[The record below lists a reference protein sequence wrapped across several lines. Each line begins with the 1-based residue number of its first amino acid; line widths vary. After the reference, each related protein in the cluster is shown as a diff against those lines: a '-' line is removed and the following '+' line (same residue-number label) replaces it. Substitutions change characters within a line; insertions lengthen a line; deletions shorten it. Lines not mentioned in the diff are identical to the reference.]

1 MVTMNPIKA
10 IRQIREDHNKPT
22 EYEMSLLHGLAQ
34 VEEGKT
40 AADSEMQKLLA
51 ESGLIIQDPSLE
63 RLLQGMS
70 RYKWKDPHSGQEYEG
85 TIPKNVAT
93 SILSSHLIRTSYI
106 DPLEAQIGIYNA
118 RCILRRTKMKMSE
131 EEYER
136 GGASMIDAV
145 FEIVRLNYLSAING
159 RISLVMKSQ
168 SKTVN
173 LGFVGKGVGP

>member
-10 IRQIREDHNKPT
+10 IRQMREDRNKPT
-22 EYEMSLLHGLAQ
+22 EFEMSLLHGLAQ

-51 ESGLIIQDPSLE
+51 ESGIIMQDPSLD

-70 RYKWKDPHSGQEYEG
+70 RYKYTAPDKSVYEG
-85 TIPKNVAT
+85 TIPKNVAMA
-93 SILSSHLIRTSYI
+93 ILNSHLIRSSYI
-106 DPLEAQIGIYNA
+106 DPIEAQIGILNA
-118 RCILRRTKMKMSE
+118 RCILRRVKMKMSE

-136 GGASMIDAV
+136 GGALVVDAAY
-145 FEIVRLNYLSAING
+145 EIIRLNYLSAING
-159 RISLVMKSQ
+159 REALVMKSQ

-173 LGFVGKGVGP
+173 LGVIGKGVGP